1 MRTHISGR
9 RSLASPSYRIVL
21 LLLISFWNI
30 ISFLLFF
37 LYVVEFLKTGVTP
50 LPDNNS
56 RDTYCYEIHVHTGFM
71 RGAGTSAEVSIV
83 LSGSL
88 RDREPRVLKDPNRKN
103 FKTGLY
109 FFAKIYSQTLFGF
122 RNTRKKFICW
132 ITWIWAHIPHV
143 GVLHSIGFRIRIKF
157 SSGK

>member
-21 LLLISFWNI
+21 LLLISFLNI

-37 LYVVEFLKTGVTP
+37 LYVVEYLKTGVTP

-56 RDTYCYEIHVHTGFM
+56 RDTYCYEIHVHTEFM

-83 LSGSL
+83 LSRSL
-88 RDREPRVLKDPNRKN
+88 GDSEPRVLKDPNRKN

-109 FFAKIYSQTLFGF
+109 FFVKSKLKL
-122 RNTRKKFICW
+122 N
-132 ITWIWAHIPHV
+132 
-143 GVLHSIGFRIRIKF
+143 GV
-157 SSGK
+157 